1 MSERKERRLRIK
13 INESTK
19 EGKLSI
25 NPTTAKELG
34 IIDKVEIVIG
44 GKKKLE
50 LEAILSS
57 ETPEDQVFINP
68 DFAKSFGIANNTIA
82 TIRKPLK

>member
-13 INESTK
+13 ISESVK

-25 NPTTAKELG
+25 NPTTAQELG
-34 IIDKVEIVIG
+34 IADKVEIVVG
-44 GKKKLE
+44 GKKRLV
-50 LEAILSS
+50 LDAILSS
-57 ETPEDQVFINP
+57 ETPSDQVFINP

>member
-13 INESTK
+13 ISESVK

-25 NPTTAKELG
+25 NPTTAQELG
-34 IIDKVEIVIG
+34 ISDKVEIVVG
-44 GKKKLE
+44 GKKRLV
-50 LEAILSS
+50 LDAILSS
-57 ETPEDQVFINP
+57 ETPPDQVFINP

>member
-1 MSERKERRLRIK
+1 MPERKERRLRIK
-13 INESTK
+13 INENIK

-25 NPTTAKELG
+25 NSKTAQELG
-34 IIDKVEIVIG
+34 ITDKVEIVIG

-50 LEAILSS
+50 LEAIISS

-82 TIRKPLK
+82 TIRKPFK

>member
-13 INESTK
+13 INESIK